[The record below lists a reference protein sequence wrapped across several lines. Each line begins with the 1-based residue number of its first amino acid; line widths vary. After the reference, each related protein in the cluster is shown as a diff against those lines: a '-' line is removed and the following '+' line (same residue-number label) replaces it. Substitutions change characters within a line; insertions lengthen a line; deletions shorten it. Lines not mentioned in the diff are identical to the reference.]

1 MKKSIKLF
9 FGTALTLLCMGTLFT
24 MPTLA
29 EESTEIEVSKCSV
42 TSPGPI
48 CDAIIEIYGEDS
60 TAKYSLSQ
68 TMTCKYAINVTV
80 DGVQQT
86 VYLSQKPTVH
96 DFIPIELDEIEIDKC
111 FILSPGALC
120 NKLVEIFGENS
131 TIKYSTKKTETCN
144 YVTSVEVNGVQTVVY
159 LNRKPTTGD
168 VNVSIDSDNGTK
180 DGEIEISKCS
190 VQSPGALCDKLIE
203 IYGTNSTVKY
213 SLKNT
218 TTCKYSTSVT
228 VDGQQITVYMS
239 EKPQTGNVD
248 IYIDEDGKLVIDG
261 TGNKVDDDENEI
273 EDILSLD
280 RLMMEYLRECIVYA
294 YDEYDEEH
302 YSKINYYLIGKMKGA
317 DIYYFMEDELESVK
331 LLFEDTVIK
340 TPDEF
345 IANHFFKSTLN
356 INGETFVIYSDVKIP
371 NDSDSNVEVPD
382 NSQDDME
389 VPNDSE
395 LEVSVSDPQE
405 ENNND
410 AMRNIIIASVGLLAC
425 ISAIVIFGIKSK
437 KKDNYK

>member
-9 FGTALTLLCMGTLFT
+9 LCTVFALLCMCTLFA
-24 MPTLA
+24 MSTLA
-29 EESTEIEVSKCSV
+29 EEITEIEVGKCSV
-42 TSPGPI
+42 TSPGPL
-48 CDAIIEIYGEDS
+48 CDAIIEVYGENS
-60 TAKYSLSQ
+60 TAKYSLSE
-68 TMTCKYAINVTV
+68 TTTCKYAISVTV

-86 VYLSQKPTVH
+86 VYSSQKPPVQ
-96 DFIPIELDEIEIDKC
+96 DFIPIELDEIEINKC
-111 FILSPGALC
+111 FIFSPGALC
-120 NKLVEIFGENS
+120 DKLVEIFGENS

-159 LNRKPTTGD
+159 LNIKPTTGD
-168 VNVSIDSDNGTK
+168 VDVSIDSDNSTK
-180 DGEIEISKCS
+180 DGEIEIAKCS

-261 TGNKVDDDENEI
+261 TGNKVDEDENEI

-280 RLMMEYLRECIVYA
+280 RLMMEYLRECIIYA
-294 YDEYDEEH
+294 YDVYDEEH
-302 YSKINYYLIGKMKGA
+302 YSKINDYLIRKMKGV

-356 INGETFVIYSDVKIP
+356 IDGETFIIYSDIEIP
-371 NDSDSNVEVPD
+371 KDTYD
-382 NSQDDME
+382 NNE
-389 VPNDSE
+389 P
-395 LEVSVSDPQE
+395 EVSVSHPRE
-405 ENNND
+405 ETDDNS
-410 AMRNIIIASVGLLAC
+410 MRNIIIASVGLLAC
-425 ISAIVIFGIKSK
+425 VSTIIVFCVKSK
-437 KKDNYK
+437 TKKNNCK

>member
-9 FGTALTLLCMGTLFT
+9 LGTVFALLCMGTVLA

-29 EESTEIEVSKCSV
+29 EEITEIEVGKCSV
-42 TSPGPI
+42 TSPGPL
-48 CDAIIEIYGEDS
+48 CDAIIEVYGENS
-60 TAKYSLSQ
+60 TAKYSLSE
-68 TMTCKYAINVTV
+68 TTTCKYAISVTV

-86 VYLSQKPTVH
+86 VYSSQKPPVQ
-96 DFIPIELDEIEIDKC
+96 DFIPIELDEIEINKC
-111 FILSPGALC
+111 FIFSPGALC
-120 NKLVEIFGENS
+120 NKLVEIFGEDS

-159 LNRKPTTGD
+159 LNIKPTTGD
-168 VNVSIDSDNGTK
+168 VDVSIDSNNSTK
-180 DGEIEISKCS
+180 DGEIEITKCS
-190 VQSPGALCDKLIE
+190 VQSPGALCDKLVE

-261 TGNKVDDDENEI
+261 TGNKADENEI
-273 EDILSLD
+273 EDIIPLD
-280 RLMMEYLRECIVYA
+280 KLMMEYLRECIIYA
-294 YDEYDEEH
+294 YDVYDEEH
-302 YSKINYYLIGKMKGA
+302 YSKINDYLIQKMNGI

-340 TPDEF
+340 NPDEF
-345 IANHFFKSTLN
+345 LANHFFKSTLN
-356 INGETFVIYSDVKIP
+356 INGETFVIYSDIEIP
-371 NDSDSNVEVPD
+371 KDTSDNNEP
-382 NSQDDME
+382 
-389 VPNDSE
+389 
-395 LEVSVSDPQE
+395 EVSVSDPRE
-405 ENNND
+405 ETDDNS
-410 AMRNIIIASVGLLAC
+410 MLKIIIASVGLLAC
-425 ISAIVIFGIKSK
+425 VSAIVAFGVKSK
-437 KKDNYK
+437 TKKDNSK